1 MKPARQKQ
9 SPIYVLFNSDE
20 NQQVSASLFESG
32 GVQIEVRFS
41 KSLSLEDIECFMI
54 HYRDELSSSGF
65 MLTGKGREDCFI
77 YGNQAFENWAFY
89 NGGDYRRVE
98 FSWTQGGE

>member
-1 MKPARQKQ
+1 MKPAKQKQ

-32 GVQIEVRFS
+32 GVRIEVRFS

-54 HYRDELSSSGF
+54 HYRDELSSSGYT
-65 MLTGKGREDCFI
+65 LTGKARENCFI
-77 YGNQAFENWAFY
+77 YGNQAYENWTLY
-89 NGGDYRRVE
+89 RGEDYRSVE
-98 FSWTQGGE
+98 FCWTQGGE

>member
-9 SPIYVLFNSDE
+9 SPTYMLFNSDE
-20 NQQVSASLFESG
+20 NQRVSASLFATG
-32 GVQIEVRFS
+32 GVGIVVRFS
-41 KSLSLEDIECFMI
+41 DSLSLEDIECFML
-54 HYRDELSSSGF
+54 HYRDELSASGY

-77 YGNQAFENWAFY
+77 SGNQAYEHWALY
-89 NGGDYRRVE
+89 NGEDYRSVE